1 MRALAVSFVLLTVS
15 RSVVAE
21 ADSSPA
27 TTVEAMSH
35 EEVQTVRPVKKW
47 YAGATVGPA
56 YLQGWDWDNVGL
68 YYGSIG
74 YHLDIGSYDYDIMV
88 DGNIYAGYRLRSF
101 LDAEVGYSGN
111 NKDLRREYYHRYD
124 SSITVVSR
132 HRIKAETLYVTAL
145 YRPIDDGRMYFKLGA
160 HGSRLRITKKLT
172 GTPANLSTIAAG
184 DNYPGNGTFTG
195 FGKLIGMGFDFRTG
209 NAGAIRL
216 EMNRYY
222 GLGGTEFGKIAV
234 NLGYSLYFY

>member
-1 MRALAVSFVLLTVS
+1 MSRLLVSFVLLTVS
-15 RSVVAE
+15 GSVLAE
-21 ADSSPA
+21 AGSSSA
-27 TTVEAMSH
+27 TTVEAIPR
-35 EEVQTVRPVKKW
+35 EEVRTVRPVKKW

-56 YLQGWDWDNVGL
+56 YLQGWDWDNVAL
-68 YYGSIG
+68 YYDSIG
-74 YHLDIGSYDYDIMV
+74 YSECCSWDKDIMK

-101 LDAEVGYSGN
+101 LDVEVGYSGN
-111 NKDLRREYYHRYD
+111 NKELRRAFYDRYNYKNE
-124 SSITVVSR
+124 VVSW
-132 HRIKAETLYVTAL
+132 HRIKAQTLYVTAL

-160 HGSRLRITKKLT
+160 HGSRLRITKKVT
-172 GTPANLSTIAAG
+172 GTQADVSTIAAG

-209 NAGAIRL
+209 KAGAIRL

-222 GLGGTEFGKIAV
+222 GLGGTAFGKIAL